1 MNRIIFKSMIVFIL
15 SITLFSING
24 LSAYAIDGSRFFTGV
39 LFFSGLGASFAGGI
53 TQGQANKIYDDYLHS
68 AIQKDM
74 DRLIGDYDKKNQQSI
89 IASRVG
95 IGLTASAILISLF
108 DSYHITQVDVQKA
121 SSDSSLL
128 RGIASADVQNGE
140 IKLSVKHH
148 F

>member
-1 MNRIIFKSMIVFIL
+1 MIVFIL
-15 SITLFSING
+15 SIILLSING
-24 LSAYAIDGSRFFTGV
+24 LQSAYAIDGSRFFTGV

-68 AIQKDM
+68 AIQTDM

-108 DSYHITQVDVQKA
+108 DAYHLTQADVA
-121 SSDSSLL
+121 SSDFGLL
-128 RGIASADVQNGE
+128 REIASADVQNGE
-140 IKLSVKHH
+140 IKLSVRHH